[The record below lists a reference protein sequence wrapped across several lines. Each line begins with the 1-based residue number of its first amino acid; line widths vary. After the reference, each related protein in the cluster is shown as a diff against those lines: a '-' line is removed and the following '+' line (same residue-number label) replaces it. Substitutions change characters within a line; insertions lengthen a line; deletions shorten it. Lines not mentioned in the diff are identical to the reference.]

1 MGEAAVDAM
10 HELGADARDAPIELS
25 VVLPCLDEADT
36 VATCVGKALKWM
48 HEAGVSSEVVVA
60 DNGSTDGSAE
70 LALAA
75 GARVIGVRRK
85 GYGNALNAG
94 IRAAR
99 GEFVVMADSDDSY
112 ELDNLTAFLD
122 ALRAGNDLVMG
133 DRF

>member
-10 HELGADARDAPIELS
+10 HEQLGADARDAPIELS

-36 VATCVGKALKWM
+36 VATCVSKALKWM
-48 HEAGVSSEVVVA
+48 HEAGVSGEVVVA
-60 DNGSTDGSAE
+60 DNGSTDGSPE

-99 GEFVVMADSDDSY
+99 GEFVVMADSDD
-112 ELDNLTAFLD
+112 
-122 ALRAGNDLVMG
+122 
-133 DRF
+133 